1 VPLATAYTLLSGV
14 LADLSSPEQ
23 DERAAASE
31 AFHHP
36 RQLDLL
42 LLERVLDGLRRL

>member
-1 VPLATAYTLLSGV
+1 MPLATAYTLLSGI
-14 LADLSSPEQ
+14 LADFTAPEQ

-42 LLERVLDGLRRL
+42 LLERVVDGLRRL